1 MIEIK
6 PVDWED
12 EKYDTCGN
20 TTKAILKID
29 RISIPLCEHCLEELN
44 ESLSVFNN
52 TIFCYQCKHFIMS
65 RSGWSYGG
73 SCKKDKDIK
82 PEDAGFTNCRD
93 CMNTCKDAIKNT

>member
-6 PVDWED
+6 PFDWED

-20 TTKAILKID
+20 TTRAILKID
-29 RISIPLCEHCLEELN
+29 RISIPLCEYCLEELN

-73 SCKKDKDIK
+73 SCNKNNDIEPK
-82 PEDAGFTNCRD
+82 DAGYKNCRD
-93 CMNTCKDAIKNT
+93 CMNTCKDAIKTT

>member
-6 PVDWED
+6 PFDWED

-20 TTKAILKID
+20 TTRAILKID

-44 ESLSVFNN
+44 ESISVFNN

-65 RSGWSYGG
+65 RSGWSYGV
-73 SCKKDKDIK
+73 SCTKDKDIK